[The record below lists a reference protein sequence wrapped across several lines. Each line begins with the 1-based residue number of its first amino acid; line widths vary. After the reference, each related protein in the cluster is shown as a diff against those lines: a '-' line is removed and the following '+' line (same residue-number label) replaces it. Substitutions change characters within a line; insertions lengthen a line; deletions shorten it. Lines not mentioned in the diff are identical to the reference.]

1 MKRRIKLLFMGLL
14 MATTLATLTACG
26 GGEDVVGDI
35 EKVDN
40 TKTQLY
46 VYNFDGG
53 FGSKW
58 LNEVKARFEQTYA
71 DYEGKDGRVGVQII
85 VENSKNDGNK
95 LIDDINNN
103 RNEIIFTENVFY
115 YQYLAKGGMYDITDI
130 VTSPLTDYNE
140 NVSIFDKITKEQ
152 QDFLKTSNGKIY
164 AVPYRSNYEGII
176 YDIDLFNDNALYYAK
191 GGCPSEF
198 SQFTQANNANKAV
211 GSFQAYL
218 YTSLDGERS
227 AGPDGLYGTN
237 DDGLP
242 ATYEEFY
249 NLCYYMKNIYGIT
262 PFIWHGKAESRP
274 DYLYKFM
281 EQLIADYEGYEG
293 YTTYLTYDGM
303 ANNLVE
309 SIDANGNVTKKSP
322 TKITADNG
330 YLVSHSAGRY
340 YATSFIE
347 TIIKKGYYSSKSF
360 NGTYTHI
367 LAQEDYLRS
376 KYEGNG
382 AAFLVDGIWW
392 ENEADATGIYK
403 DMANIEGAGR
413 NERNFGIL
421 SLPKPTENEIGQVA
435 TYSDNLY
442 SLAFINGNIK
452 EEKLEL
458 AKAFFRLCFTEE
470 ENIAFNI
477 NTGCPRP
484 MTYTMSANDMAKLS
498 PFSKEIYR
506 IVQENPIVYAYANND
521 TFKTYIGRRYIRQG
535 GGYNFTI
542 SANLFDAFKY
552 EGSSNNAK
560 DIFNSS
566 KANSWDE
573 YIEGLMK

>member
-1 MKRRIKLLFMGLL
+1 MRKIKLLFMGLL
-14 MATTLATLTACG
+14 MATSFTALTACG

-58 LNEVKARFEQTYA
+58 LNEVKGRFESTYA
-71 DYEGKDGRVGVQII
+71 NYEGKDGKVGVQVI
-85 VENSKNDGNK
+85 VENGKNDGGK
-95 LIDDINNN
+95 LLEDINNN
-103 RNEIIFTENVFY
+103 RNEIIFTENVAY
-115 YQYLAKGGMYDITDI
+115 YQYIGKGGMYDITDI
-130 VTSPLTDYNE
+130 TTSALTDYNE
-140 NVSIFDKITKEQ
+140 SVSIFDKLTKEQ
-152 QDFLKTSNGKIY
+152 QDYFKTSNGKVY
-164 AVPYRSNYEGII
+164 AIPYRSNYEGII
-176 YDIDLFNDNALYYAK
+176 YDIDLFDDNALYYAK

-198 SQFTQANNANKAV
+198 SAFTQTNNANKV
-211 GSFQAYL
+211 NGSFQAYL
-218 YTSLDGERS
+218 YTTLDGERS
-227 AGPDGLYGTN
+227 AGPDGLYGTK

-242 ATYEEFY
+242 ATYDEFY
-249 NLCYYMKNIYGIT
+249 NLCDYMKSVYGIT
-262 PFIWHGKAESRP
+262 PFIWHGKAETRP

-281 EQLIADYEGYEG
+281 EQLIADYEGLEG
-293 YTTYLTYDGM
+293 YTTYFTYDGM
-303 ANNLVE
+303 ANNLVDH
-309 SIDANGNVTKKSP
+309 IDSNGNVVKKAP

-340 YATSFIE
+340 YATTFVE
-347 TIIKKGYYSSKSF
+347 TIIKNGYYSSKSF
-360 NGTYTHI
+360 NGTYTHL

-382 AAFLVDGIWW
+382 AAFLIDGIWW

-421 SLPKPTENEIGQVA
+421 SLPKPTQNEIGQVA

-442 SLAFINGNIK
+442 SLGFINGNIK
-452 EEKLEL
+452 QEKLEL
-458 AKAFFRLCFTEE
+458 AKAFFRLCFTEA
-470 ENIAFNI
+470 ENVAFNI

-484 MTYTMSANDMAKLS
+484 MDYTMSNDDIAKLS
-498 PFSKEIYR
+498 PFSKEIYQ
-506 IVQENPIVYAYANND
+506 IVQDNPIVYAFANND
-521 TFKTYIGRRYIRQG
+521 TYKTYGSRRYIRQG
-535 GGYNFTI
+535 GCYEFTI
-542 SANLFDAFKY
+542 AANLFDAFKY
-552 EGSSNNAK
+552 EGSSNKAK

-566 KANSWDE
+566 KANSWDQ